1 MPWDDAR
8 RAAVKN
14 KIDKE
19 AARAVARL
27 GARTVAVICFF
38 DEAPGGHLIMLEGG
52 TAPFPA
58 GQLYAQLASIYAA
71 NEAKQKAAAGL
82 GPVPPKPPTQ
92 N

>member
-1 MPWDDAR
+1 MPWSDER
-8 RAAVKN
+8 RSAAKK

-19 AARAVARL
+19 VARVVEKL
-27 GARTVAVICFF
+27 GARTVAMICFF

-52 TAPFPA
+52 TSPFPA

-82 GPVPPKPPTQ
+82 APPKPPTQ